1 MVNAIRG
8 GDEDST
14 SPMPPTRAMRPLD
27 ALDSERER
35 DEISQNKQ
43 LTKAT
48 SIIYNPTPTR

>member
-1 MVNAIRG
+1 
-8 GDEDST
+8 
-14 SPMPPTRAMRPLD
+14 MRPLD